1 MDDKSEQKAPSA
13 ALRGWVRRARA
24 DCHMSLR
31 ELEAIA
37 DHIDAEMVELPKDAD
52 GVPIH
57 VGDVVYL
64 DDGRK
69 AEVTHIDLMWGTSC
83 IACFASGKD
92 HDCFPSGISHTRPDS
107 WERIAN
113 ELDEMVDAADS
124 ADDRCEKLADLAER
138 IRKLAAKEGE
148 R

>member
-1 MDDKSEQKAPSA
+1 MDEKNEQKTTSA
-13 ALRGWVRRARA
+13 ALRDWTRRARA
-24 DCHMSLR
+24 DEIMNLR
-31 ELEAIA
+31 ELDTIA
-37 DHIDAEMVELPKDAD
+37 DRIDREMVELPKSAD

-92 HDCFPSGISHTRPDS
+92 HDCFPSGISHKPADS
-107 WERIAN
+107 WERIAD
-113 ELDEMVDAADS
+113 ELDAWCDRVDVDGDA
-124 ADDRCEKLADLAER
+124 CEKPRDLAER
-138 IRKLAAKEGE
+138 IRKLAAKEG
-148 R
+148 